1 MSKLIYLLLTVHC
14 RRLDVGVSNCVTM
27 WFCGS
32 MLVMMCLIMS
42 QILVLTVHVIIT
54 KALPSRV
61 RSAERT
67 KPKTHF
73 TAAQCHTGSGSPV
86 HFSLVG
92 PPSRHSQV
100 DTSLAAIF
108 LVPTT
113 RVRSAVPRPGIT
125 PHANRSRGHPT
136 PSSAR
141 HDHHHHHHQSSLALP
156 PLSVPSPRRAAP
168 RRMPGELE
176 SIEQR
181 PARHSAFL

>member
-1 MSKLIYLLLTVHC
+1 
-14 RRLDVGVSNCVTM
+14 
-27 WFCGS
+27 
-32 MLVMMCLIMS
+32 MCLIMS
-42 QILVLTVHVIIT
+42 QILVLTVDVIIT

-141 HDHHHHHHQSSLALP
+141 HDHHHQSSLALP
-156 PLSVPSPRRAAP
+156 ALHPPRRAAP
-168 RRMPGELE
+168 DAWRAGVHRAAAGTALGLSLIRDP
-176 SIEQR
+176 
-181 PARHSAFL
+181 P